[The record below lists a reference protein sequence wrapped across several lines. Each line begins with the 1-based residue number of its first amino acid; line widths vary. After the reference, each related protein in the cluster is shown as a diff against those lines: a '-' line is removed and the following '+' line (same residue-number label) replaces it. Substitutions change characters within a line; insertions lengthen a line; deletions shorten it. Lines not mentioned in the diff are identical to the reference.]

1 MLTSLCIS
9 FWNILLG
16 AYLSGT
22 FFWYIGSQAMDYVAL
37 SVHIFL
43 EHSSGTSVPRLG
55 TRLLSRF
62 VLVCH
67 DGVQPLLSL
76 LYDGLFLVLE
86 RSFAFFQVADGYQ
99 CRKIR
104 LIESNAKCNY
114 PKKLTCKRTLRQ
126 VFLSV
131 WCPLSSYD
139 PMPPPLHSHCIPVYS
154 ILIHTGKGGEGG
166 GRANQRQGYRGNS
179 PQSQ

>member
-1 MLTSLCIS
+1 L
-9 FWNILLG
+9 
-16 AYLSGT
+16 
-22 FFWYIGSQAMDYVAL
+22 
-37 SVHIFL
+37 
-43 EHSSGTSVPRLG
+43 
-55 TRLLSRF
+55 LLSRF

-114 PKKLTCKRTLRQ
+114 PKKMTCKRTLRQ

-131 WCPLSSYD
+131 CCPLSSYD

-166 GRANQRQGYRGNS
+166 GRDKVRGAIVHKAS
-179 PQSQ
+179 RKYQQD